1 MINSLQTSNGVNYLA
16 KQTTDMAPVTVD
28 TTVVPTAASNI
39 MRSDVVFVNNLKVDM
54 QLGFPVIPIDRMIQ
68 RQDVFIPINQNI

>member
-1 MINSLQTSNGVNYLA
+1 
-16 KQTTDMAPVTVD
+16 MAPVTVD

-54 QLGFPVIPIDRMIQ
+54 QLGFPVIPVDRMIQ
-68 RQDVFIPINQNI
+68 RQDVLYSQ

>member
-54 QLGFPVIPIDRMIQ
+54 QLGVPVIPIDRMIQ
-68 RQDVFIPINQNI
+68 RQDVLYSQ

>member
-68 RQDVFIPINQNI
+68 RQDVFIPIN